1 MTIFSSAAP
10 IAAPL
15 VSLAMIVF
23 DFREGVLAW
32 REGKPC
38 REPFV
43 KAAVHAAV
51 VAMEL
56 VH

>member
-1 MTIFSSAAP
+1 MTNLSTALP
-10 IAAPL
+10 IASVL

-23 DFREGVLAW
+23 DLREGVLAW
-32 REGKPC
+32 QNGERC

>member
-1 MTIFSSAAP
+1 MSIISSVTP

-32 REGKPC
+32 RKGEPC